1 MKGMVGMTCMI
12 DRKIEKGEGR
22 GPGYAQQCGP
32 VATAVESQPRRR
44 TPESQP
50 WHDPWIPTRC
60 HMN

>member
-32 VATAVESQPRRR
+32 RATAVGPLNLSRGMTLGFRHVA
-44 TPESQP
+44 T
-50 WHDPWIPTRC
+50 
-60 HMN
+60 